1 MLVISRKV
9 GQRIYFGD
17 DGDMWLEVRRV
28 AGNRVTLALEA
39 PRSLLLLRGELRD
52 SGEAAKPAAQLG
64 GNQLDNDNLD
74 GA

>member
-52 SGEAAKPAAQLG
+52 GGEPLG